1 MPIINLTAKFVEQ
14 SLTCPEGQRRIEYVH
29 NDRSGLYVEVR
40 ATAPNQGTY
49 YLRYKDANGKTCHQ
63 RIGRTQE
70 MDLAEAKARARK
82 LKAEIALGANPRE
95 EEKARKAVP
104 TLKDFFKDHYL
115 PFAKERKKT
124 WGKDEELFRLRLKP
138 AFGDR
143 RLNQITRQEIQR
155 FHTGL
160 KADGLAPASCN
171 HYIKLLRRMLNLAV
185 SWEMLERNP
194 AARVPLF
201 REDNKV
207 EHYLDEQQLQRL
219 LAVLRTHPNRAACT
233 IALFLLSTGA
243 RLNEALKAKWD
254 HIDTE
259 RRVWKIPAYNAKSG
273 KVRAVPLNDSALQV
287 LRGLDT
293 EEGYL
298 FVNPETDKPYT
309 TIHRGWDLI
318 RQAAGLPHLRLHDLR
333 HQYASL
339 LVNSGRTLYE
349 VQQILGHSDPT
360 VTQRYAHLSTRA
372 LQEAADSAAAAIGR
386 AS

>member
-14 SLTCPEGQRRIEYVH
+14 SLTCPDGQRRIEYVH
-29 NDRSGLYVEVR
+29 NDRSGLYLEVR
-40 ATAPNQGTY
+40 ATAPGQGTY

-70 MDLAEAKARARK
+70 MDVAEAKTRART

-115 PFAKERKKT
+115 PFAKERKKSWT
-124 WGKDEELFRLRLKP
+124 KDEELFRLRLKP
-138 AFGDR
+138 AFGER

-160 KADGLAPASCN
+160 KAEGLAPASCN

-207 EHYLDEQQLQRL
+207 EHYLDEEQLQRL
-219 LAVLRTHPNRAACT
+219 LSVLRTHPNRPACT

-273 KVRAVPLNDSALQV
+273 KVRAVPLNTSALDV
-287 LRGLDT
+287 LRSLET
-293 EEGYL
+293 TEGYL

-318 RQAAGLPHLRLHDLR
+318 RKQAGMPHLRLHDLR
-333 HQYASL
+333 HQYASF

>member
-1 MPIINLTAKFVEQ
+1 MIVTLTTKFIEQNLI
-14 SLTCPEGQRRIEYVH
+14 CPDGKRRIEYVH
-29 NDRSGLYVEVR
+29 TDRSGLYVEVR
-40 ATAPNQGTY
+40 ATSPGVGTY
-49 YLRYKDANGKTCHQ
+49 YLRFKDSSGKTCHAK
-63 RIGRTQE
+63 IGRTQE
-70 MDLAEAKARARK
+70 ISLEEAKDRTKK
-82 LKAEIALGANPRE
+82 LKAEIDLGANPRE
-95 EEKARKAVP
+95 DEKARKAVP

-115 PFAKERKKT
+115 PFAKERKRSWT
-124 WGKDEELFRLRLKP
+124 KDEELFRLRLKP

-160 KADGLAPASCN
+160 KAEDLAPASCN
-171 HYIKLLRRMLNLAV
+171 HYVKLLRRMLNLAV
-185 SWEMLERNP
+185 EWELLDRNP

-207 EHYLDEQQLQRL
+207 ENYLDDEQLKRL
-219 LAVLRTHPNRAACT
+219 VSVLRTHPNRAACT

-243 RLNEALKAKWD
+243 RLNEALKAKHE

-273 KVRAVPLNDSALQV
+273 KIRSVPLNDSALAV

-309 TIHRGWDLI
+309 TIHRGWNLI
-318 RQAAGLPHLRLHDLR
+318 RKQAGMPHLRLHDLR

-360 VTQRYAHLSTRA
+360 VTQRYAHLSTRS
-372 LQEAADSAAAAIGR
+372 LQEAADSASVAIGR

>member
-1 MPIINLTAKFVEQ
+1 LAAFFEQ
-14 SLTCPEGQRRIEYVH
+14 L
-29 NDRSGLYVEVR
+29 
-40 ATAPNQGTY
+40 
-49 YLRYKDANGKTCHQ
+49 
-63 RIGRTQE
+63 
-70 MDLAEAKARARK
+70 
-82 LKAEIALGANPRE
+82 
-95 EEKARKAVP
+95 
-104 TLKDFFKDHYL
+104 YL
-115 PFAKERKKT
+115 PFAKERKKSWT
-124 WGKDEELFRLRLKP
+124 KDEELFRLRLNRT
-138 AFGDR
+138 FGDR

-160 KADGLAPASCN
+160 KAEGLAPASCN

-207 EHYLDEQQLQRL
+207 EHYLDEEQLQRL
-219 LAVLRTHPNRAACT
+219 LSVLRTHPNRAACT
-233 IALFLLSTGA
+233 IALFLLSTAA

-273 KVRAVPLNDSALQV
+273 KVRAVPLNTSALDV
-287 LRGLDT
+287 LRSLET
-293 EEGYL
+293 TEGYL

-318 RQAAGLPHLRLHDLR
+318 RKQAGMPHLRLHDLR
-333 HQYASL
+333 HQYASF